1 MVINKPIKKQHLHG
15 SVFVLLLLFVTLL
28 LYQIFLMTN
37 QEEQSFMLSVS
48 SSSTRTKTPLGPVAS
63 ISSSGVDQQSMMNTV
78 LDKMKRLDLLHGTF
92 FFEQHPLSFLN
103 NNMNLDIDE
112 NEKESSTISPIQQKI
127 IDDDDDESINIEREK
142 ERCARYGYDLLLPV
156 TTNGDEI
163 RPTRRRLFM
172 GSLIADDS
180 LEVMRAVGMETY
192 NIFHTVSFIESNTT
206 QSQKIRQMNYLP
218 TPFDLHLTKGDDA
231 TTSQQPNKRL
241 SKVRHLYGPKT
252 KVHVDYYFNAGFKDI
267 TPVEGL
273 GKGLD
278 VEFFQREGSIHR
290 WKMNGM
296 TKHDVGIILD
306 TDETFTRDFLRAL
319 QICDIPE
326 FRVGRKQNCHEP
338 KIIASTLTYES
349 SVLCAVK
356 KRWFHPDAIIGECI
370 DGIGNSTKHRPAKR
384 DYYNSNS
391 DGGGDHH
398 GTRRK
403 GYGFEGN
410 YSTYFSDQQ
419 QLKLNNNIS
428 LTEDGPMYY
437 PLWQAVDFRVGV
449 GGKMVG
455 SKSDPS
461 IPTGYHFHNFFD
473 TNHQIHF
480 KYRTYGHENK
490 NAMDTPMWEF
500 SLELRYGVDCA
511 KLGRDID
518 IAADAL
524 DFHLRMPIYYISNI
538 SRNERHQLWLN
549 IVKEDEERFNSTYNA
564 TVTIN

>member
-1 MVINKPIKKQHLHG
+1 
-15 SVFVLLLLFVTLL
+15 
-28 LYQIFLMTN
+28 
-37 QEEQSFMLSVS
+37 
-48 SSSTRTKTPLGPVAS
+48 
-63 ISSSGVDQQSMMNTV
+63 
-78 LDKMKRLDLLHGTF
+78 
-92 FFEQHPLSFLN
+92 
-103 NNMNLDIDE
+103 
-112 NEKESSTISPIQQKI
+112 
-127 IDDDDDESINIEREK
+127 
-142 ERCARYGYDLLLPV
+142 
-156 TTNGDEI
+156 
-163 RPTRRRLFM
+163 
-172 GSLIADDS
+172 
-180 LEVMRAVGMETY
+180 
-192 NIFHTVSFIESNTT
+192 
-206 QSQKIRQMNYLP
+206 
-218 TPFDLHLTKGDDA
+218 
-231 TTSQQPNKRL
+231 
-241 SKVRHLYGPKT
+241 
-252 KVHVDYYFNAGFKDI
+252 
-267 TPVEGL
+267 
-273 GKGLD
+273 
-278 VEFFQREGSIHR
+278 
-290 WKMNGM
+290 M

-306 TDETFTRDFLRAL
+306 TDEAFTRDFLRAL

-398 GTRRK
+398 GSRRK

-473 TNHQIHF
+473 LTQ
-480 KYRTYGHENK
+480 
-490 NAMDTPMWEF
+490 
-500 SLELRYGVDCA
+500 
-511 KLGRDID
+511 
-518 IAADAL
+518 
-524 DFHLRMPIYYISNI
+524 NI
-538 SRNERHQLWLN
+538 WS
-549 IVKEDEERFNSTYNA
+549 
-564 TVTIN
+564 